1 MDLVLLSDVNDDLS
15 GMNVENVR
23 RMIGKGKMD
32 ADVVMGVLMCLGLWG
47 GMDVDVGNEQI
58 KVDCKEFLLWL
69 KCLNNRVIDREACG
83 FLKQKLKVDVQPDQE
98 KGDVPDSGGPR

>member
-69 KCLNNRVIDREACG
+69 KCLIIG
-83 FLKQKLKVDVQPDQE
+83 
-98 KGDVPDSGGPR
+98 